1 MNLLMNIA
9 IKASN
14 FIMALNNQ
22 FSQNAMEGGGGGS
35 SMPSQATQ
43 SSAVASKV
51 DTIVKSWIGPL
62 FTVVGAI
69 GAVYIVILAVQY
81 AKSENDNK
89 RAEVKSRITNCVI
102 GVLSLLLIA
111 ALCFYVDWAGVAGI
125 FGYASN

>member
-1 MNLLMNIA
+1 MNI
-9 IKASN
+9 KN
-14 FIMALNNQ
+14 FLLDA
-22 FSQNAMEGGGGGS
+22 G
-35 SMPSQATQ
+35 
-43 SSAVASKV
+43 AVAGKV
-51 DTIVKSWIGPL
+51 DTIIKSWIGPL

-69 GAVYIVILAVQY
+69 GAIYIVILAVQY

>member
-1 MNLLMNIA
+1 MNI
-9 IKASN
+9 KN
-14 FIMALNNQ
+14 FLLDA
-22 FSQNAMEGGGGGS
+22 G
-35 SMPSQATQ
+35 
-43 SSAVASKV
+43 AVAGKV
-51 DTIVKSWIGPL
+51 DTIIKNWIGPL

-69 GAVYIVILAVQY
+69 GAIYIVILAVQY